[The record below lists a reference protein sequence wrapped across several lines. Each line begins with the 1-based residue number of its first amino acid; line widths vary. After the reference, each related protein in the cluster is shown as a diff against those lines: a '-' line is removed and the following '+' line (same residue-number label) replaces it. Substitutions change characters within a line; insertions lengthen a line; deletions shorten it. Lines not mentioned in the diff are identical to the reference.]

1 MNIKKIIKSLTLILL
16 TSVSV
21 NNAKAQSTPEGKYIT
36 VYQGVNLLK
45 ASYPDVNFE
54 IKYDHKEADYIVT
67 VSIEKKAP
75 REFYWC
81 GGAMLPEAELKN
93 KENYWSLFYLYSK
106 ELEDPANYTDE
117 QKEALMQYGSK
128 ESRRNGVSS
137 PMFFFDYIYSGEKQ
151 SSIEPLIKSIT
162 FLGKRT
168 RVHEKVLP
176 ALRRVETRITELAKT
191 DEEVKTFV
199 SKIKSA
205 DAYHWRL
212 IDGTNR
218 KSFHSL
224 GIAQD
229 FIPTRITG
237 EIFWSW
243 ARDKNPSGWAIT
255 PISKRWVP
263 PTKVI
268 QIYEEEGFIWGGKWA
283 LWDNMHFEYHPEILN
298 YNFHPEIMYQTD
310 FEQFF
315 EHGRELF

>member
-1 MNIKKIIKSLTLILL
+1 MNIKKIVKFCTLIIIVTLSIL
-16 TSVSV
+16 PLHS
-21 NNAKAQSTPEGKYIT
+21 QSTPDGKYIT

-45 ASYPDVNFE
+45 ASYPDVTFK
-54 IKYDHKEADYIVT
+54 IHYDHKTQEYIVT
-67 VSIEKKAP
+67 VSIENKAP

-81 GGAMLPEAELKN
+81 GGAMLPESELENKN
-93 KENYWSLFYLYSK
+93 NYWSLFYLYSK
-106 ELEDPANYTDE
+106 DLADPANFTQE

-128 ESRRNGVSS
+128 ESRRNGTSS
-137 PMFFFDYIYSGEKQ
+137 PMFFFDYIYSSENQ
-151 SSIEPLIKSIT
+151 RSVEPLIQSIT

-168 RVHEKVLP
+168 RVHKKILP
-176 ALRRVETRITELAKT
+176 PLRRVEARILELAKT
-191 DEEVKTFV
+191 DNEIKTFV

-205 DAYHWRL
+205 DAYNWRL

-263 PTKVI
+263 PEKVI
-268 QIYEEEGFIWGGKWA
+268 RIYEEEGFVWGGKWV

-310 FEQFF
+310 FDQFYD
-315 EHGRELF
+315 HKSD